1 MFSLLLD
8 KLPTTVTID
17 NTIYKINSNFRVS
30 ILFELMM
37 LDNELTEEEKI
48 TTALELYYP
57 VIPTDLNKAIEEI
70 IKFYSCGANS
80 SDSKGNGS
88 SYKSY
93 NDVYNFEYDSE
104 YIYSAFMDQ
113 YNIDLNSI
121 NYLHWWKFK
130 AMFKSLKDDNMIVKI
145 MGYRSMDLSKVKDK
159 EQKAYYRRMQKLY
172 EIPISK
178 DEQNKLDDITI
189 ALLSSE
195 DLSKVL

>member
-70 IKFYSCGANS
+70 IKFYSCDSNS
-80 SDSKGNGS
+80 SASKGNGS

-104 YIYSAFMDQ
+104 YIYSAFIDQ

-130 AMFKSLKDDNMIVKI
+130 AMFKSLKEDNLISKI
-145 MGYRSMDLSKVKDK
+145 ISYRSIDLSEIKDDEEKARYKKLK
-159 EQKAYYRRMQKLY
+159 EIYKLPNQY
-172 EIPISK
+172 EK
-178 DEQNKLDDITI
+178 
-189 ALLSSE
+189 E
-195 DLSKVL
+195 DNEKIKEIEEMLMNCKK

>member
-8 KLPTTVTID
+8 ELPTTVTID

-70 IKFYSCGANS
+70 IKFYSCGSNS

-130 AMFKSLKDDNMIVKI
+130 AMFKSLKEDNLISKI
-145 MGYRSMDLSKVKDK
+145 ISYRSIDLSEIKDDEEKARYKKLK
-159 EQKAYYRRMQKLY
+159 ELYKLPSQY
-172 EIPISK
+172 EK
-178 DEQNKLDDITI
+178 
-189 ALLSSE
+189 E
-195 DLSKVL
+195 DNEKIKEIEEMLMNCKN